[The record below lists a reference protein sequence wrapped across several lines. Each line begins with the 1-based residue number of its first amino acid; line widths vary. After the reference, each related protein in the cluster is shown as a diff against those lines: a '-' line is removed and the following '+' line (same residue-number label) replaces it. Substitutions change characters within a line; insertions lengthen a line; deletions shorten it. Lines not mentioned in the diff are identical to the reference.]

1 MMFFAPFLQK
11 LILIFFYDIFVYSS
25 SLKDH
30 LVHLNLT
37 LDLLRK
43 HQLYAKGTKC
53 CFGEEKVKYLG
64 HLISHQ
70 GIEADPNKISGMTEW
85 PLPTTVKSLRGFLG
99 LTGYYRKF
107 IRGYGI
113 IAAPLTNMLKKN
125 EFRWTLEA
133 TDAFNNLKRA
143 MTEPP
148 VLALP
153 DFSKPFII
161 ECDASGRGIGAVL
174 MQEGRPIAFL
184 SQALKGRTIG
194 LSTYEKEL
202 LAQALSVQKW
212 RPYLLGHHFL
222 VRTDQQ
228 SLMFLLERRIGT
240 PNQQKWLAKL
250 LGYDF
255 EVEYKKGR
263 ENKAADALS
272 RKEEEGIPM
281 ALSKPIPTWIETVQ
295 TEYESN
301 SALQELVKKFEKG
314 ELDITRF
321 TRHGGLLFYK
331 GRIYVDSQS
340 PLRTDI
346 LKELHASPLGGYS
359 GYHKTLQRV
368 RADFFWHGL
377 HKFVR
382 NFVKECEVCK
392 RMKGENVSPAGLLQP
407 LPVPEKIGWIF
418 QWTL

>member
-1 MMFFAPFLQK
+1 
-11 LILIFFYDIFVYSS
+11 
-25 SLKDH
+25 
-30 LVHLNLT
+30 
-37 LDLLRK
+37 
-43 HQLYAKGTKC
+43 
-53 CFGEEKVKYLG
+53 
-64 HLISHQ
+64 
-70 GIEADPNKISGMTEW
+70 MTEW

-148 VLALP
+148 VLVLL
-153 DFSKPFII
+153 DFSKPLII

-174 MQEGRPIAFL
+174 MQESRPIAFL
-184 SQALKGRTIG
+184 SQALKGRTLG
-194 LSTYEKEL
+194 LSIYEREL
-202 LAQALSVQKW
+202 LAQVLSVQKW

-228 SLMFLLERRIGT
+228 SLKFLLERQIGT

-281 ALSKPIPTWIETVQ
+281 ALSKPIPTWIETV
-295 TEYESN
+295 
-301 SALQELVKKFEKG
+301 
-314 ELDITRF
+314 
-321 TRHGGLLFYK
+321 
-331 GRIYVDSQS
+331 
-340 PLRTDI
+340 
-346 LKELHASPLGGYS
+346 
-359 GYHKTLQRV
+359 
-368 RADFFWHGL
+368 
-377 HKFVR
+377 
-382 NFVKECEVCK
+382 
-392 RMKGENVSPAGLLQP
+392 
-407 LPVPEKIGWIF
+407 
-418 QWTL
+418 